1 MSEGDSKLDFPTPSL
16 TPSLTLRV
24 SKPVLKQSLH
34 SHCNH
39 NINKTLINQHHSW
52 RNPQIA
58 YAFWAV
64 VGKTISIKSHAYY
77 NKGSMHALE
86 RRKINNKYVDMPEEL
101 ILERW
106 PAFVEQLEQALIFHK
121 LREG

>member
-1 MSEGDSKLDFPTPSL
+1 MSADSKYLVNFLCYYEPMDKIWGWILPP
-16 TPSLTLRV
+16 
-24 SKPVLKQSLH
+24 QY
-34 SHCNH
+34 
-39 NINKTLINQHHSW
+39 NKTLINQHHSW